1 MEHSTH
7 TQTAHI
13 GMNNFISFICFS
25 IASASEILSRISGE
39 DIYNFCFGFLSIISI
54 SFIIII
60 NWPKVKETII
70 KSYKKRKNG
79 NNSRKTRKNN

>member
-7 TQTAHI
+7 THTAHI

-39 DIYNFCFGFLSIISI
+39 DIYNFCFRFLSIVSI
-54 SFIIII
+54 SFVIII
-60 NWPKVKETII
+60 NWPKVKETIS
-70 KSYKKRKNG
+70 KGYKKSKNDFRRK
-79 NNSRKTRKNN
+79 KK